1 MGEQYRGYKRS
12 LNKLDMITLE
22 ERRKELCLQFA
33 IKCTKNPKTRDMF
46 PKNIKT
52 HTMTFRNTEK
62 YEVQHANTARLKK
75 SAIIYMQQLLNEHE
89 KT

>member
-1 MGEQYRGYKRS
+1 
-12 LNKLDMITLE
+12 
-22 ERRKELCLQFA
+22 
-33 IKCTKNPKTRDMF
+33 MF
-46 PKNIKT
+46 PENIKT